1 MPCAQPLLAAIV
13 APAPGRPRQRFA
25 GAPRRWYGSGV
36 MTEGEPPAPVDAP
49 WGGEDAALMAA
60 VAGGD
65 RAALATLYDR
75 HGAAVVA
82 LLQRILHDRAL
93 AEDLLHDVFL
103 EAWHQA
109 AGYDP
114 QRGSVRT
121 WLMIRAR
128 SRALDRRSK
137 LQRDAQLAELATR
150 DRREPVHEAGEVV
163 GLDGARLR
171 RLAAGLSRELVEVI
185 ELAYFE
191 GLSSSQ
197 IAETLC
203 IPVGTVKSRVARAL
217 EALRAAFGTGAEG
230 GP

>member
-1 MPCAQPLLAAIV
+1 MSFAHSSRADPTPPAGRAPRLARA
-13 APAPGRPRQRFA
+13 R
-25 GAPRRWYGSGV
+25 RRWYVSAV
-36 MTEGEPPAPVDAP
+36 ITEGEPGAPVDASS
-49 WGGEDAALMAA
+49 GEADVALMAA

-75 HGAAVVA
+75 HGSAVVA
-82 LLQRILHDRAL
+82 LLHRITRDQAL

-103 EAWHQA
+103 EAWHHA

-114 QRGSVRT
+114 RRGSVRT

-128 SRALDRRSK
+128 SRALDRRGK
-137 LQRDAQLAELATR
+137 LQRDAKLAA
-150 DRREPVHEAGEVV
+150 EAGRAQQDAGPDSQGEVV

-171 RLAAGLSRELVEVI
+171 RLAAGLASELVEVI

-197 IAETLC
+197 IAETLN

-217 EALRAAFGTGAEG
+217 GALRTAFGAEAQRA
-230 GP
+230 P

>member
-1 MPCAQPLLAAIV
+1 MASSQPALAETFAPAGGAGRQPL
-13 APAPGRPRQRFA
+13 A
-25 GAPRRWYGSGV
+25 GARGRWYGIGV
-36 MTEGEPPAPVDAP
+36 ITEGEPPAQPDAP
-49 WGGEDAALMAA
+49 VGGEDAGLMAA

-65 RAALATLYDR
+65 RTALAALYDR
-75 HGAAVVA
+75 HGGAVVA
-82 LLQRILHDRAL
+82 LLQRMLRDQAL

-103 EAWHQA
+103 EAWHHA
-109 AGYDP
+109 AAYDP

-121 WLMIRAR
+121 WLMVRAR
-128 SRALDRRSK
+128 SRALDRRDK
-137 LQRDAQLAELATR
+137 LQRDAEVAARATR
-150 DRREPVHEAGEVV
+150 DDASQVHEVGEVV

-171 RLAAGLSRELVEVI
+171 RLAAGLSRELVQVI

-197 IAETLC
+197 IAEALH

-217 EALRAAFGTGAEG
+217 DALRAAFGAEG